1 MAITSSDIQFRLSGG
16 SGNTSPAASIGGA
29 KSSTAIV
36 DATVANL
43 FDNVTGDESA
53 AGDVEYRCF
62 YVHNNHGSLT
72 WQSVVVWIYTNTPS
86 TDTTCAIG
94 LAVAAVNATESAT
107 ADESSAPASVTFSTP
122 TTKGAGLAIGD
133 IPFGQHKAIWVRR
146 TVTAAASAYDSDSVI
161 IRCEGDT
168 AA

>member
-16 SGNTSPAASIGGA
+16 GANTDPAASIGGA
-29 KSSTAIV
+29 KSSTQIV

-43 FDNVTGDESA
+43 FDNITGDESA
-53 AGDVEYRCF
+53 AGDIEYRCF
-62 YVHNNHGSLT
+62 YVHNAHGSLT
-72 WQSVVVWIYTNTPS
+72 WQSVVTWVYTNTPS
-86 TDTTCAIG
+86 ADTTCAIG

-107 ADESSAPASVTFSTP
+107 ANESTAPASVTFTTP
-122 TTKGAGLAIGD
+122 TTKVGGLSIGD
-133 IPFGQHKAIWVRR
+133 IPAGQHKAIWVRR
-146 TVTAAASAYDSDSVI
+146 TVTASASAYDADSVV